1 MREESNH
8 AKIDLEQVLIEGD
21 KNRQTDQSLVTVTVL
36 TDSMT
41 VLPFHIPPTSP
52 NWFNTMST
60 LSIFLVRVAQTITRM
75 AQTST

>member
-1 MREESNH
+1 MREESNQ
-8 AKIDLEQVLIEGD
+8 AKIDQEQVLIEGD
-21 KNRQTDQSLVTVTVL
+21 KNRQADQSLATVL

-52 NWFNTMST
+52 NWFNTVST
-60 LSIFLVRVAQTITRM
+60 LSIFMVRVAQTITRM

>member
-21 KNRQTDQSLVTVTVL
+21 KNRQADQSLATVL

-41 VLPFHIPPTSP
+41 VLPFHIPPTFP
-52 NWFNTMST
+52 N
-60 LSIFLVRVAQTITRM
+60 
-75 AQTST
+75 